1 MKNKTKITPYSCNR
15 TRELRCS
22 LEEMQTNCI
31 VLDNKT
37 HKTFKMTKKSFLF
50 FANEFDRRLFYY
62 KQAKK
67 YFNKCVDRY
76 TVIDVIDKDFDKY
89 N

>member
-62 KQAKK
+62 EQAKK
-67 YFNKCVDRY
+67 YFNKHVDRY